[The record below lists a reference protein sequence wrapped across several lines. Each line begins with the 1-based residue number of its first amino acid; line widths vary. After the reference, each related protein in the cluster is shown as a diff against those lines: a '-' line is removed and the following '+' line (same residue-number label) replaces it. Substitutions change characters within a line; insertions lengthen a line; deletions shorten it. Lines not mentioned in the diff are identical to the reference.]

1 MIKKPCFASEQAF
14 FTHRP
19 VHADLQL
26 LLPLRLNSCIIVAH
40 KPFAMSAKI
49 NIFARDRLHS
59 ATGKHA
65 FIAPVWAVLLC

>member
-14 FTHRP
+14 FVHRP

-26 LLPLRLNSCIIVAH
+26 LLPPRRNSCIIVAR

-59 ATGKHA
+59 TTGKHV
-65 FIAPVWAVLLC
+65 FIAPV